1 MFGSIGGAEIVMV
14 LLLALLLFGPRRI
27 PQIGRMVG
35 KALSEFRKATTD
47 FKMNLEREVD
57 LTELKEVKEGLK
69 STGKEISDT
78 VGELRRTSVPLS
90 GPTADVAEE
99 RDS

>member
-57 LTELKEVKEGLK
+57 LTEVREVHEGLK
-69 STGKEISDT
+69 STGKEISDR
-78 VGELRRTSVPLS
+78 VGELRRTSVTPPA
-90 GPTADVAEE
+90 PTADVEKD

>member
-57 LTELKEVKEGLK
+57 LTEVREVHEGLK

-78 VGELRRTSVPLS
+78 VGELRRTSVTPPA
-90 GPTADVAEE
+90 PTADVEE
-99 RDS
+99 DRDS

>member
-57 LTELKEVKEGLK
+57 LTEVREVQEGLK
-69 STGKEISDT
+69 KTGKEISDT
-78 VGELRRTSVPLS
+78 VGELRRTSVTPT
-90 GPTADVAEE
+90 GPTPDGEKD